1 MSTQL
6 RSFVRQVIDEVLG
19 ALPQGSAVLREEQ
32 SGDSE
37 LVVTVQPQ
45 ASAASPVTVTLLDDA
60 PDSVFV
66 EVGEAST
73 VELSTPNETGL
84 GDQLR
89 AGLTAVTRQ
98 RLTERTWRHQGSILK
113 SEARI
118 QSEGGEL
125 GPFTAQFGLAR
136 LIPSAE
142 VADRRFSPYECS
154 ATDQPS

>member
-1 MSTQL
+1 M
-6 RSFVRQVIDEVLG
+6 RQVIDEVLD

-37 LVVTVQPQ
+37 LVLTVQPR
-45 ASAASPVTVTLLDDA
+45 ASAASAVTVTLLDVA

-73 VELSTPNETGL
+73 VELSTPNETRLAG
-84 GDQLR
+84 QLR
-89 AGLTAVTRQ
+89 AVLTAVTRQ
-98 RLTERTWRHQGSILK
+98 GLTERTWRHQGSIVK

-125 GPFTAQFGLAR
+125 GPFTAQFGLVR
-136 LIPSAE
+136 LIRSAE

-154 ATDQPS
+154 ATGQPSY